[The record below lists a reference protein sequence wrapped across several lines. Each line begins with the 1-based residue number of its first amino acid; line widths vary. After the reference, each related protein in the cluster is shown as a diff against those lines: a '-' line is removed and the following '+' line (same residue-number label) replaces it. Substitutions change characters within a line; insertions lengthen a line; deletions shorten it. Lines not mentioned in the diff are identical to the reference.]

1 MEKNKPIH
9 QYANIKVV
17 GVGGAGGNGVN
28 RMIASS
34 LQGVEFWV
42 INTDLQALNIS
53 LAEHRLQ
60 IGEKLTKGLGG
71 GAQPAVGG
79 QSAKESRDDVEA
91 ALEGADMVFITA
103 GMGGGTGTGAAPVI
117 ASIAKEMG
125 ALTVAV
131 VTKPFRFEGPV
142 RARQAE
148 EGLERL
154 KSQVDA
160 LIVIPNDKLLQVV
173 ERVTSL
179 VEAFKIADDV
189 LKQGVQGIADL
200 ITIPGLVNLDFA
212 DVKTIMANSGSAMM
226 GIGTATGDNRAVE
239 AAENAISSP
248 LLEETINGATGVLL
262 NVSGGESLTLHEV
275 NDVADIIYSAVDPEA
290 NILFGSVIDESLGDE
305 IKVTVIATGFNR
317 DEIGEINSGVDADS
331 NTEEDDVKDQLES
344 RIDDNT
350 EFRDSEFKEE
360 TREEEPSIAQEE
372 ISRPVIKA
380 ENTAYPKV
388 DQNIFSNSL
397 ERQEIVRDN
406 FSEITSASSEFSQNQ
421 TQNSENM
428 QQFAQK
434 PMGTRLNQLDEIEDE
449 QLDVPPFLKNF

>member
-1 MEKNKPIH
+1 MEKKAIH

-17 GVGGAGGNGVN
+17 GVGGAGGNAVN

-42 INTDLQALNIS
+42 VNTDLQALNIS

-79 QSAKESRDDVEA
+79 QAAKESKNDIEA

-117 ASIAKEMG
+117 ANIAKEQG

-131 VTKPFRFEGPV
+131 VTKPFRFEGPI
-142 RARQAE
+142 RAKQAE
-148 EGLERL
+148 EGLEHLR
-154 KSQVDA
+154 SQVDA

-179 VEAFKIADDV
+179 VDSFKIADDV

-212 DVKTIMANSGSAMM
+212 DVKTVMANSGSAMM
-226 GIGTATGDNRAVE
+226 GIGRASGENRAVE
-239 AAENAISSP
+239 AAEKAISSP

-290 NILFGSVIDESLGDE
+290 NILFGSVIDEALGDE
-305 IKVTVIATGFNR
+305 IMVTVIATGFNN
-317 DEIGEINSGVDADS
+317 DIKESSESGINIESMGFS
-331 NTEEDDVKDQLES
+331 EESKTEERPVINIEDATYQKIEKPV
-344 RIDDNT
+344 
-350 EFRDSEFKEE
+350 
-360 TREEEPSIAQEE
+360 EEPSSPLSELINRRQSIETSSPNVPPLNRHSFEMPSQQQTKQASQLHE
-372 ISRPVIKA
+372 S
-380 ENTAYPKV
+380 TAH
-388 DQNIFSNSL
+388 Q
-397 ERQEIVRDN
+397 
-406 FSEITSASSEFSQNQ
+406 ASSS
-421 TQNSENM
+421 NM
-428 QQFAQK
+428 QSIGSKLAMDDMDDDQ
-434 PMGTRLNQLDEIEDE
+434 I
-449 QLDVPPFLKNF
+449 PPFLKNF